1 MASGPITS
9 WQIDAE
15 TVETVTDFILGG
27 SKITEDDDCS
37 HEIKRCL
44 LLGRKVMTNLD
55 SILKSSCIYQIDFK
69 EDNNHVV
76 TVNRDPEQ
84 YACTSI
90 EEDIESLNKLF
101 DWWTQIPY
109 DHYHEWLSETNDT
122 LKRRQK

>member
-1 MASGPITS
+1 MDTKDTNTNSSPVGIIIS
-9 WQIDAE
+9 ISDLN
-15 TVETVTDFILGG
+15 VKV
-27 SKITEDDDCS
+27 
-37 HEIKRCL
+37 L
-44 LLGRKVMTNLD
+44 L
-55 SILKSSCIYQIDFK
+55 
-69 EDNNHVV
+69 DNNHVV
-76 TVNRDPEQ
+76 IVNRDPEQ